1 MSLQRSS
8 EKQRDQKRL
17 TSVAEPL
24 AIGQLAHLTG
34 IHAKAIR
41 YYESIGVLPQPTR
54 QSNGYRRYGHADVNR
69 LILLRRLRLLGVPLT
84 ALTPLLI
91 DTSDARCVEVQHD
104 LLDLVKIRLEALDQE
119 IAELHLLRDQ
129 VIPSGKGMSWYT
141 HNCVDNLRALP
152 LPSLGI
158 DPGTWKS
165 RRHAKYGSV
174 GFQPPM
180 RETPAS
186 TGITVTGFGLQPPPE
201 IRSNRQ
207 LLGCHC
213 PRWEPS
219 TARCSPISP
228 GTCPEATQERARA
241 PRLPSLRISRTGDG
255 S

>member
-1 MSLQRSS
+1 MSLQRG
-8 EKQRDQKRL
+8 RL
-17 TSVAEPL
+17 TSRFCSPSGSNTSSSTSTCSCVTVLSKGEGVRSPVSLRVVFGREGRLTLLNHQATNSKEPCTL
-24 AIGQLAHLTG
+24 IARAIMNGTG
-34 IHAKAIR
+34 SLSQI
-41 YYESIGVLPQPTR
+41 
-54 QSNGYRRYGHADVNR
+54 
-69 LILLRRLRLLGVPLT
+69 
-84 ALTPLLI
+84 
-91 DTSDARCVEVQHD
+91 ARD
-104 LLDLVKIRLEALDQE
+104 
-119 IAELHLLRDQ
+119 
-129 VIPSGKGMSWYT
+129 IPSGKGMWWYT